1 MLCTFL
7 SVIIFAMS
15 TACIVPLACC
25 RGFAARSTPA
35 EEAEIKPAAQE
46 KPLQEPKSG
55 EQSGWFS
62 RFYRE
67 NAIDTGH
74 EQHSSRLSDKDTV
87 YELQC
92 NYWTFHLSNFMYS
105 VLLLCIIYGIMVP
118 FVCLST
124 FGHL

>member
-1 MLCTFL
+1 VYLYVYNDFCYY
-7 SVIIFAMS
+7 
-15 TACIVPLACC
+15 CIDLALCC
-25 RGFAARSTPA
+25 RCFAARSTPA
-35 EEAEIKPAAQE
+35 EEAEIKLAAQE

-62 RFYRE
+62 RFYRD

-92 NYWTFHLSNFMYS
+92 NYFTFIYRILCAHCYHYVLY
-105 VLLLCIIYGIMVP
+105 VLL
-118 FVCLST
+118 
-124 FGHL
+124 